1 MEVAVRRVRRIRNN
15 AIVIVAVVVLV
26 GLAAGIVV
34 TRRSTSGYQLAT
46 VRRGSVAATVVA
58 VGTLVPSSQTVVVPP
73 VDGVVASVNVHVGER
88 VAKGATLATLD
99 PSQRTSESL
108 QTEES
113 ALAQAESALAQ
124 AEDPSQ
130 ASSTPNIQTTHGAG
144 TGSQA
149 ATKEAL
155 ASLCARPE
163 PQQKQAC
170 SVLSAALASSAKGN
184 ASTAQNQTVSQTTVA
199 DDQAIV
205 SADEAQIASLQAS
218 SVASLIAP
226 MSGTVASV
234 GFADGQ
240 DLAADSATESIAII
254 DPEHIA
260 DAIPVSISQASEVH
274 VGDATVVQPVGT
286 TTRYQ
291 GSVVAIGTNPTTSTA
306 TGLTTV
312 VVTVDLE
319 KAEIPIF
326 DGVQATTTITIGR
339 ADGVV
344 EVPTSAI
351 QRRGARTLVD
361 VLKRGA
367 PSPVI
372 VSIGVMGAVVTQ
384 VKTGLHPGEQVVL
397 ATLNKPLPSTTGLAG
412 GFAGFSGRGAFA
424 AGGGG
429 AFRARG
435 GAGGALG

>member
-1 MEVAVRRVRRIRNN
+1 MHKMRNN
-15 AIVIVAVVVLV
+15 AIVIVAVVVIV
-26 GLAAGIVV
+26 GAAAGIVIS
-34 TRRSTSGYQLAT
+34 RRSTAGYQLAA
-46 VRRGSVAATVVA
+46 VRRGSVTATVAA
-58 VGTLVPSSQTVVVPP
+58 VGTLVPSSQTIVVPP
-73 VDGVVASVNVHVGER
+73 VDGIVASVNVHVGEQ

-130 ASSTPNIQTTHGAG
+130 ANSTQNSHTTSEAGA
-144 TGSQA
+144 GSQA

-170 SVLSAALASSAKGN
+170 SLLGAALTSSEESST
-184 ASTAQNQTVSQTTVA
+184 STAPSQTVSQTTLA

-226 MSGTVASV
+226 MGGTVASV

-254 DPEHIA
+254 DPEPIA
-260 DAIPVSISQASEVH
+260 DSVPVSISQASEVH
-274 VGDATVVQPVGT
+274 VGDTAVVQPVGT
-286 TTRYQ
+286 STRYQ
-291 GSVVAIGTNPTTSTA
+291 GSVVSVGTTPTTSST

-312 VVTVDLE
+312 VVTVELQR
-319 KAEIPIF
+319 ATIPIF

-339 ADGVV
+339 ANGVV

-351 QRRGARTLVD
+351 QRVGARTVVD
-361 VLKRGA
+361 VLTRGK

-372 VSIGVMGAVVTQ
+372 VSVGVMGSVVTQ

-397 ATLNKPLPSTTGLAG
+397 ATLDKPLPSTTGLAG
-412 GFAGFSGRGAFA
+412 GFARFAGRGAFA
-424 AGGGG
+424 AGGAG

-435 GAGGALG
+435 AGALG